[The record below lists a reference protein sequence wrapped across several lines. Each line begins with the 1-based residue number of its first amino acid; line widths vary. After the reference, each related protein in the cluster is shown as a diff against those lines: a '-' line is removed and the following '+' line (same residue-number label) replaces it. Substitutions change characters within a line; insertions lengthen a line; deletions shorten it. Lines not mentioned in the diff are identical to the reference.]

1 MGLTMRLG
9 PFLGINNR
17 RPDFDLHIKT
27 TSTQGDYLR
36 DAVNVE
42 IDNTGHLLRRKKATL
57 VQSVT
62 GPHSLHM
69 TDEANG
75 LLVIDSILYAITLPS
90 YTQTLLKVLTS
101 NDRMSYVEQG
111 GEVFYSN
118 GTDSGRIVSGGFYPL
133 ALPTPGKPTLATIGG
148 NLLAGHYQVAVCY
161 ARYSGATQTAATL
174 LEEGGLS
181 DAAQTELT
189 TTGGVRV
196 TLPATTTGAP
206 HINVYLT
213 AANGE
218 VPQLAT
224 VVATGTAT
232 VDLIDLGEGQEATS
246 RRDEPLPAGRLF
258 LSSGRLCSINGK
270 NLYIGH
276 PYRPGYY
283 DPLAGFVPFSEDISI
298 AIDAQAGIF
307 VAADKTY
314 WIPNEGPIADVLPY
328 GAVPG
333 TEFSYPDK
341 SIYGWFGAKGI
352 VLASPS
358 GEVEAV
364 MSDNIEL
371 TAPASGFS
379 TIFEDG
385 EYRKVVSCGWCM
397 NLANKAVTRYED
409 WSFASFSG
417 SYGTMSDG
425 IYTLEPGESVAWN
438 IDFGKVN
445 FGSEALKHLPN
456 AYLGVQSDD
465 LMELRVQAPGKYGG
479 DYTYQARGFSED
491 LTMQRIDVGKG
502 LRATW
507 FSLSLSG
514 QNGADFALASIDFS
528 AAATT
533 RRI

>member
-1 MGLTMRLG
+1 MKLG

-27 TSTQGDYLR
+27 TTMQGDYLR
-36 DAVNVE
+36 DAINVE
-42 IDNTGHLLRRKKATL
+42 IDNTGKLLRRKVPVLAQAL
-57 VQSVT
+57 A
-62 GPHSLHM
+62 GPHSLYM
-69 TDEANG
+69 LDYTNG

-101 NDRMSYVEQG
+101 NAAMSYAEQG

-118 GTDSGRIVSGGFYPL
+118 GTDSGRIVSGAFYPL
-133 ALPTPGKPTLATIGG
+133 ALPTPDAPTLSAIGG
-148 NLLAGHYQVAVCY
+148 SLLPGFYQVAVTY
-161 ARYSGATQTAATL
+161 ARYSGGVQTAATL
-174 LEEGGLS
+174 MEESGAS
-181 DAAQTELT
+181 DKTQTELT
-189 TTGGVRV
+189 ATGGIRV
-196 TLPATTTGAP
+196 TLPAATTGAT

-224 VVATGTAT
+224 VVASGTAT
-232 VDLIDLGEGQEATS
+232 VDLIALAEGKEATS
-246 RRDEPLPAGRLF
+246 RRDKPLPAGRLF
-258 LSSGRLCSINGK
+258 MSNGRLCSVK
-270 NLYIGH
+270 DSTLYIGH

-283 DPLAGFVPFSEDISI
+283 DPLAGFVPFSADISI
-298 AIDAQAGIF
+298 AIDAQSGIF
-307 VAADKTY
+307 IAADKTY
-314 WIPNEGPIADVLPY
+314 WIPNEGPVADVLPY

-341 SIYGWFGAKGI
+341 AIYGWFGAKGV

-358 GEVEAV
+358 GEVDAV

-379 TIFEDG
+379 TVLEDG

-397 NLANKAVTRYED
+397 NLANKAVTRYEN
-409 WSFASFSG
+409 WSFTSFSG

-425 IYTLEPGESVAWN
+425 IYSLESGGSVEWN
-438 IDFGKVN
+438 ADFGKVN
-445 FGSEALKHLPN
+445 FGSDALKHLPN

-479 DYTYQARGFSED
+479 DYTYPARGFSED
-491 LTMQRIDVGKG
+491 LIMQRIDVGNG

-507 FSLSLSG
+507 FELSLSG
-514 QNGADFALASIDFS
+514 QNGADFTLASIDFT
-528 AAATT
+528 AMATT

>member
-1 MGLTMRLG
+1 MRIG
-9 PFLGINNR
+9 PFLGISNR

-27 TSTQGDYLR
+27 NTTQGDYLR

-42 IDNTGHLLRRKKATL
+42 IDNTGRLLRRKKATL
-57 VQSVT
+57 VQAVT

-69 TDEANG
+69 LDETNG
-75 LLVIDSILYAITLPS
+75 LLVRDSVLYAVTLPTYS
-90 YTQTLLKVLTS
+90 ETVVKLLSS
-101 NDRMSYVEQG
+101 NDAMSYAEQG

-118 GTDSGRIVSGGFYPL
+118 GTDSGRIVSGAFYPL
-133 ALPTPGKPTLATIGG
+133 AMPTPAKPTLSSIGG
-148 NLLAGHYQVAVCY
+148 NLLAGYYQVAVSY
-161 ARYSGATQTAATL
+161 ARYSGGVQTAATL
-174 LEEGGLS
+174 MEESGLS
-181 DAAQTELT
+181 DKAQIELT
-189 TTGGVRV
+189 SMGGVRV
-196 TLPATTTGAP
+196 TLPAATTGAT

-232 VDLIDLGEGQEATS
+232 VDLINLGEGQEATG

-258 LSSGRLCSINGK
+258 MSSGRLCSINGK

-276 PYRPGYY
+276 PYRPGYH
-283 DPLAGFVPFSEDISI
+283 DPLAGYVPFSADISV
-298 AIDAQAGIF
+298 AVDAQAGIF

-352 VLASPS
+352 VLATPS

-371 TAPASGFS
+371 TAPAFGLS

-385 EYRKVVSCGWCM
+385 EFRKVVSCGWCM
-397 NLANKAVTRYED
+397 NLANKAATRYED
-409 WSFASFSG
+409 WAFTSFSG
-417 SYGTMSDG
+417 GYGTQADG
-425 IYTLEPGESVAWN
+425 VYSLATGGDVSWN
-438 IDFGKVN
+438 VDFGKVD
-445 FGSEALKHLPN
+445 FRSDALKHLPN
-456 AYLGVQSDD
+456 AYLGVESADI
-465 LMELRVQAPGKYGG
+465 MELRVQAPGRYGG
-479 DYTYQARGFSED
+479 DYTYPARGFNED

-507 FSLSLSG
+507 FELAMSG
-514 QNGADFALASIDFS
+514 QSGTDFTLASIDFT
-528 AAATT
+528 AAATK